1 MRFALVG
8 GDERAALLG
17 ELLLLDGHSVGCFA
31 LEKARM
37 PAPIQ
42 RCGCLQSCVYRADC
56 VILPAP
62 AEKAG
67 LLNTPLSDVLLP
79 MGELLGA
86 LWPGQL
92 ICGGKFSEASRAQ
105 AMRGKLRLEDV
116 LERADYCAMNAALT
130 AEGALG
136 LLCRESGR
144 ALAGSSVL
152 VCGWGKIGKLLALKL
167 HALGAELYAAARSA
181 SDRAM
186 IEALG
191 LHALD
196 YAGLEGELAGFDVI
210 VNTVP
215 ARVLSDAMLCLVPED
230 TLLVELAS
238 PPGGFDRTL
247 AENIGL
253 RVLHAPG
260 LPAKS
265 APKSAAALM
274 KRTVCA
280 LLEEGEE

>member
-1 MRFALVG
+1 MKFALVG
-8 GDERAALLG
+8 GDVRSAKLAGMLLG
-17 ELLLLDGHSVGCFA
+17 DGESVSSFA
-31 LEKARM
+31 LEKAEL
-37 PAPIQ
+37 PPGIQ
-42 RCGCLQSCVYRADC
+42 KCGCLQSCVYGADC

-67 LLNTPLSDVLLP
+67 YLNAPLSDMLLP
-79 MGELLGA
+79 MAELLGS

-92 ICGGKFSEASRAQ
+92 VCGGRFSELSRAQ
-105 AMRGKLRLEDV
+105 ALRGKLRLEDV
-116 LERADYCAMNAALT
+116 LERSDYCAMNAALT

-136 LLCRESGR
+136 LLCRESGK
-144 ALAGSSVL
+144 ALFESSL
-152 VCGWGKIGKLLALKL
+152 LICGWGRIGKMLALRL
-167 HALGAELYAAARSA
+167 ASLGASVSVAARNV

-186 IEALG
+186 VSALG
-191 LHALD
+191 FRALD
-196 YAGLEGELAGFDVI
+196 YRSLEGELAAFDVI

-215 ARVLSDAMLCLVPED
+215 ARVISDAMLCLVPED

-238 PPGGFDRTL
+238 PPGGFDRML
-247 AENIGL
+247 AENFSL

-265 APKSAAALM
+265 APLSAAALM
-274 KRTVCA
+274 KRTVFA